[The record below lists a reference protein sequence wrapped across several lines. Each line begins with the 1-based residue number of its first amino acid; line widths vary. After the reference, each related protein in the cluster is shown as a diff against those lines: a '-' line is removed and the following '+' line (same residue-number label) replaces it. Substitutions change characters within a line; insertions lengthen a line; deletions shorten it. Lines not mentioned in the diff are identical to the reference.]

1 MPTTDSRVDT
11 YIAGKAL
18 FAQPILHHLR
28 ARVHAACPDTV
39 ETIKWGMPFFT
50 LNGRPL
56 ANMAAF
62 KEHASFGFWN
72 RADLPR
78 EEGFAELQEGDGMG
92 LYGKLRSIDDLPDDA
107 TLERQIA
114 AAAEL
119 IAVSGRPKRP
129 ARTVKPEAEV
139 PRALVDALAGDAAA
153 KATFDGFPPS
163 CRRDYCDWVAEAKRP
178 ETAAKRVAETIALL
192 REGKRRN
199 WRYEKN

>member
-1 MPTTDSRVDT
+1 MPTTDPRVNT
-11 YIAGKAL
+11 YIEGKAW

-28 ARVHAACPDTV
+28 ARVHAACPDAV

-72 RADLPR
+72 RADLAR
-78 EEGFAELQEGDGMG
+78 EEALAELQAGDGMG
-92 LYGKLRSIDDLPDDA
+92 LYGKLRSLDDLPDDA

-119 IAVSGRPKRP
+119 IAVGGRPKRP

-153 KATFDGFPPS
+153 KGDLRWFSAKLPPRLLRLGGRGQATRDRRQAR
-163 CRRDYCDWVAEAKRP
+163 RRDDRVVARGQ
-178 ETAAKRVAETIALL
+178 AA
-192 REGKRRN
+192 
-199 WRYEKN
+199 